1 MSQRPSINDV
11 SVIAPNFNRRL
22 SGVTST
28 VVRLVPRQAAQIPI
42 VAVGPG
48 LPASLPQVSILS
60 LLTMSRFGPD
70 GWRVWHAR
78 RNNEML
84 AGLALRVLLGK
95 RLKLIFTS
103 ASQRNHSHYTRWLI
117 RRMDAVLATS
127 DKSASYLECLSHII
141 SHGIDTVEF
150 SPTDDKRVLR
160 SALGLPDG
168 GKLIGCFGRIRAN
181 KGTDLFITVAINLCK
196 RHPDL
201 NAVVLGQAIGKDKAF
216 LHALKHRVRTAGL
229 KDRIVFREQVPFT
242 AIADMY
248 RSLDL
253 YVAPQRWEGFG
264 LTPLEAMA
272 CGVPVVAADVGAFS
286 SQIVQGETG
295 FIVPPG
301 SASTITDAVE
311 VLLMDPKRHAEFA
324 LSARAH
330 VQINFDIQK
339 EAEALIQTYRSLIGK

>member
-1 MSQRPSINDV
+1 MSQRPNVNDV
-11 SVIAPNFNRRL
+11 SVIAPHFSRRL

-28 VVRLVPRQAAQIPI
+28 VVRLVSRQAAQIPI

-48 LPASLPQVSILS
+48 LPASLPQVPILS

-78 RNNEML
+78 RNIEML

-127 DKSASYLECLSHII
+127 DKSALYLECQSHVI

-150 SPTDDKRVLR
+150 SPTDDKRALR
-160 SALGLPDG
+160 SALDLPDG
-168 GKLIGCFGRIRAN
+168 GKLIGCFGRIRVS
-181 KGTDLFITVAINLCK
+181 KGTDLFITSAIDLCK
-196 RHPDL
+196 RHDNL
-201 NAVVLGQAIGKDKAF
+201 NAVVLGQAVGKDKAF
-216 LHALKHRVRTAGL
+216 LHALKHRVLTAGL
-229 KDRIVFREQVPFT
+229 KDRILFREQVPVT

-248 RSLDL
+248 RALDI

-272 CGVPVVAADVGAFS
+272 CGVPVVAADVGTFS

-295 FIVPPG
+295 YIVAPG
-301 SASTITDAVE
+301 SEPAITDAIE
-311 VLLMDPKRHAEFA
+311 VLLLDTKRRAEFA

-330 VQINFDIQK
+330 VQTNFDIQK
-339 EAEALIQTYRSLIGK
+339 EADALIQTYRNLIGK

>member
-1 MSQRPSINDV
+1 MTHRPSINDV

-103 ASQRNHSHYTRWLI
+103 AAQRNHSQYTRWLI

-127 DKSASYLECLSHII
+127 DRSASYLECKSHII

-150 SPTDDKRVLR
+150 FPTDDKRALR
-160 SALGLPDG
+160 LALGLPDG

-181 KGTDLFITVAINLCK
+181 KGTDRFITAAIDLCK
-196 RHPDL
+196 RHDDL
-201 NAVVLGQAIGKDKAF
+201 NAVVLGQVVGKDKAF
-216 LHALKHRVRTAGL
+216 LHALEQRVRTAGL
-229 KDRIVFREQVPFT
+229 KDRILFRQQVPFT

-248 RSLDL
+248 RALDL

-272 CGVPVVAADVGAFS
+272 CGVPVVATDVGTFR
-286 SQIVQGETG
+286 SQIIQGETG
-295 FIVPPG
+295 FIVAPESD
-301 SASTITDAVE
+301 SAITDAVE

-324 LSARAH
+324 LSARAN

-339 EAEALIQTYRSLIGK
+339 EADALVQIYRSLMKQ